1 MKTLIVN
8 ALRMNSKTTGK
19 SSSQTNNKGR
29 MRLSTQLIILLLVL
43 SIIPTAVLGFIVKG
57 KIEGSIRDSVGVYS
71 QKMIEQLATNM
82 NYTLQDIKDDTNTLV
97 YSDEAIRY
105 IQEYYQL
112 DAQQLDE
119 LEARFGAK
127 AVETISNNKYLKG
140 IFILY
145 EDKIIYKKD
154 ATLGTES
161 NLKALDKYLVSKAFL
176 DSQEYKSI
184 LALSGNKQYW
194 FKLSNEEANGIYV
207 GERFKN
213 SEGNN
218 IVVIFTIDNSHYTN
232 LLKISSID
240 AEIPIL
246 MIDKDKRIILSDNEL
261 LVDNKDFEAQFGKYI
276 AYINGLGEESATSV
290 YENKLITFS
299 TLDNGWKVVL
309 NGDIPVL
316 MKNLY
321 SVWNQLIIVLVLF
334 IVLIVSISVFF
345 SRKISGPI
353 SIMSSYIK
361 QIERGN
367 LEWGDKLSQEVPGYN
382 REIKTLRDGL
392 VSMISALR
400 NIIID
405 SKDVTSIVE
414 KNMAQLQMIA
424 QNTTSSASDVEIA
437 VDNIVIGAI
446 TQSKQ
451 IENSSL
457 LMDELSG
464 FINRVDEMMNVIKKA
479 SHTTI
484 GMSESAKV
492 EMDILIE
499 NTHSTNGI
507 TQVVSGDVEV
517 LGKEVSNIGNILHIM
532 KSVNDQTNLLALNA
546 AIEAARAKDSGR
558 GFMVVAE
565 EIRKLSYQTK
575 EAIDTIERMII
586 KIHDKNALVLEHMQE
601 AKILFDSQSPIVTAT
616 TNKFNAILSEMADLN
631 AAIQKTTILL
641 EEVNHK
647 KNDVMN
653 DIQEIANVTQQSAS
667 ITQEVSAQCSMQVGY
682 SEEMTQM
689 GKMVYS
695 SIKEL
700 RNTYSKF
707 RVD

>member
-127 AVETISNNKYLKG
+127 VVETISNNKYLKG

-240 AEIPIL
+240 VEIPIL

-353 SIMSSYIK
+353 SIMSNYIG
-361 QIERGN
+361 QVEQGD
-367 LEWGDKLSQEVPGYN
+367 LEWGYKLSKEVPVHN
-382 REIKTLRDGL
+382 KEIKALRDGL
-392 VSMISALR
+392 VSMISTLKK
-400 NIIID
+400 IIGD
-405 SKDVTSIVE
+405 AKEVTDIVE
-414 KNMAQLQMIA
+414 KNMQGLQTIA
-424 QNTTSSASDVEIA
+424 QSTSSSAADIEIA
-437 VDNIVIGAI
+437 VDNIVMGAI
-446 TQSKQ
+446 SQSKQ
-451 IENSSL
+451 IESSSL
-457 LMDELSG
+457 GINELSTY
-464 FINRVDEMMNVIKKA
+464 INSVNGIMNTIKKA
-479 SHTTI
+479 SDTTI
-484 GMSESAKV
+484 YMSENAKD
-492 EMDILIE
+492 EMNVLIS
-499 NTHSTNGI
+499 NTNDTNRI
-507 TQVVSGDVEV
+507 TQVVNDDVEV
-517 LGKEVSNIGNILHIM
+517 LGKEVNNIENIVHII
-532 KSVNDQTNLLALNA
+532 KSVNEQTNLLALNA
-546 AIEAARAKDSGR
+546 AIEAARAKESGK
-558 GFMVVAE
+558 GFMVIAE
-565 EIRKLSYQTK
+565 EIRKLSYQTNK
-575 EAIDTIERMII
+575 AIGSVEKMII
-586 KIHDKNALVLEHMQE
+586 NIHDKNILTLAHMKE
-601 AKILFDSQSPIVTAT
+601 AKILFEGQEPIVTAT
-616 TNKFNAILSEMADLN
+616 TDKFNSILSEMTGLN
-631 AAIQKTTILL
+631 TAIQKATVLL
-641 EEVNHK
+641 NQVSHK
-647 KNDVMN
+647 KDSVMS

-667 ITQEVSAQCSMQVGY
+667 ITEEVSAQCSTQVGY
-682 SEEMTQM
+682 SEEMIKM
-689 GKMVYS
+689 GGIVYS
-695 SIKEL
+695 SIQEL
-700 RNTYSKF
+700 KNTYRRFQGK
-707 RVD
+707 